1 MPQPGQRIILPDGG
15 GFKVSVVSEENP
27 DDVRHRHR
35 HRHRRW
41 QQTGIIF
48 AALAMFT
55 VTFFVTQW
63 VGFFAAG
70 ADAELKKAAIG
81 IFITLAGALGGFL
94 GGQATK

>member
-27 DDVRHRHR
+27 DDV
-35 HRHRRW
+35 RHRRW

-94 GGQATK
+94 GGRATK